1 VSARGPLPS
10 AGLRL
15 PPDVERRLDDL
26 ARRYPTRAATI
37 LHVLW
42 AIQEREGWISE
53 DGMRYAAER
62 CDVPLSHVLGV
73 VSFYT
78 MFRRS
83 PPGKHHVQVCRNITC
98 TMLGAED
105 LLACAKRKLRIESG
119 ERTADGRFS
128 LEEVECLAGCSWAP
142 VVQVN
147 RTYHE
152 NMTAQKLEELLDSLG
167 AT

>member
-1 VSARGPLPS
+1 VSGARPTA
-10 AGLRL
+10 AGALRL
-15 PPDVERRLDDL
+15 APDVEKRLDDL
-26 ARRYPTRAATI
+26 ARRYPTKQATI

-42 AIQEREGWISE
+42 AIQEQEGWISRE
-53 DGMRYAAER
+53 WMHYAAER
-62 CDVPLSHVLGV
+62 CGVPLSHVLGV

-78 MFRRS
+78 MFHQEPVGR
-83 PPGKHHVQVCRNITC
+83 HHVQVCRNITC

-105 LLACAKRKLRIESG
+105 LLACARKKLGIAHG
-119 ERTADGRFS
+119 ERTADGKFS

-152 NMTAQKLEELLDSLG
+152 NMTTEKLEKLLEGLK
-167 AT
+167 

>member
-1 VSARGPLPS
+1 VSAAGPTPPALH
-10 AGLRL
+10 LRR
-15 PPDVERRLDDL
+15 DVEVRLDDL
-26 ARRYPTRAATI
+26 AARYPTRQATI

-42 AIQEREGWISE
+42 AIQEQEGWISE
-53 DGMRYAAER
+53 DWMRYAAAR

-78 MFRRS
+78 MFHRS
-83 PPGKHHVQVCRNITC
+83 PPGRHHVQICRNITC

-105 LLACAKRKLRIESG
+105 LLACARRRLGIG
-119 ERTADGRFS
+119 HGGRTADGRFS
-128 LEEVECLAGCSWAP
+128 LEEVECLAGCSWGP

-152 NMTAQKLEELLDSLG
+152 HMTPAKLETLLGELP
-167 AT
+167 